1 QQKTPMDFVADV
13 RPRAPALLPRVIA
26 KSPQATYSHTGQET
40 PSRWLGYRRSKRTP
54 NLVIAGPD
62 S

>member
-1 QQKTPMDFVADV
+1 
-13 RPRAPALLPRVIA
+13 LLPRVIA